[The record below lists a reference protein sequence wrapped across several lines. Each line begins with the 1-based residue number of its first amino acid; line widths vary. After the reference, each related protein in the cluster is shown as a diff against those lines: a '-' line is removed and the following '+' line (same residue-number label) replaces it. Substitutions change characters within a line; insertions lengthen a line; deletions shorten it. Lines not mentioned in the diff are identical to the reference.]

1 MKRLFLAASIA
12 AFTMSIGIPTSYGQE
27 GGPQFRPLEM
37 WACTFKDRKDQ
48 DDMDEAYAMFA
59 DGDAPYAAFQLNP
72 YFVGDRREDFD
83 FIFIGVWESGSAMGA
98 DMATYLGNADDEAGQ
113 AWDETV
119 DCASLMFASTR
130 IQAPQPGEDGTFVL
144 AISDCNVGKGHSNG
158 QAAGAIGRFN
168 AYRVANGMEV
178 GTILWY
184 PVAGGGGAEFDFKL
198 VSAFTGPQ
206 HWGDYFSW
214 YVDHEAYNVQGQIM
228 DGIVSCDESRIYT
241 GRTIMNNMM

>member
-1 MKRLFLAASIA
+1 
-12 AFTMSIGIPTSYGQE
+12 MSIGVSTSFAQD

-37 WACTFKDRKDQ
+37 WACTFNDRKDQ
-48 DDMDEAYAMFA
+48 DDMDEAYAYFA
-59 DGDAPYAAFQLNP
+59 EDPSDSPYAAFQLNP
-72 YFVGDRREDFD
+72 AFVGSMRDQFD
-83 FIFIGVWESGSAMGA
+83 FLFIGVWGSGSAMGA
-98 DMATYLGNADDEAGQ
+98 DMEGYLGQNDEAAQ
-113 AWDETV
+113 AWTDAA
-119 DCASLMFASTR
+119 DCGSLMFASTR
-130 IQAPQPGEDGTFVL
+130 IQDPQPSDDGTFVL
-144 AISDCNVGKGHSNG
+144 AISDCNVAKGHSNG

-184 PVAGGGGAEFDFKL
+184 PVAGGGDAEFDFKL

-214 YVDHEAYNVQGQIM
+214 YVDNEAYNVQGQIM

-241 GRTIMNNMM
+241 GHTIMNTMM

>member
-1 MKRLFLAASIA
+1 M
-12 AFTMSIGIPTSYGQE
+12 
-27 GGPQFRPLEM
+27 
-37 WACTFKDRKDQ
+37 
-48 DDMDEAYAMFA
+48 
-59 DGDAPYAAFQLNP
+59 
-72 YFVGDRREDFD
+72 REQFD

-98 DMATYLGNADDEAGQ
+98 DMATYLGQQNDASE
-113 AWDETV
+113 AWDDAA
-119 DCASLMFASTR
+119 DCGSLMFASAR
-130 IQAPQPGEDGTFVL
+130 IQVPEPNEDGTFL
-144 AISDCNVGKGHSNG
+144 LTISDCNLGKGSSNG

-178 GTILWY
+178 GTFLWY
-184 PVAGGGGAEFDFKL
+184 PVAGGGDAEFDFKL
-198 VSAFTGPQ
+198 VNAFAGPQ